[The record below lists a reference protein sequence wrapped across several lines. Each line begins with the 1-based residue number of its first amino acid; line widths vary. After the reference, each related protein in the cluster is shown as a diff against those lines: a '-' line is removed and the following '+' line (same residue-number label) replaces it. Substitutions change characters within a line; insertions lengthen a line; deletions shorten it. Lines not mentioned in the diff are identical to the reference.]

1 MFCGEY
7 EHSLD
12 TKGRIII
19 PAKLRDSLGEQFM
32 ITKGLDGCLF
42 VYSMEQWKEFEE
54 KLQALPL
61 NQKDSRA
68 FARYFFS
75 GAMDIEPDKQG
86 RVIIPQ
92 NLREHAGL
100 TKDIM
105 IIGAGTRLEI
115 WDKDTYE
122 AYMANSQSPEEL
134 AAAMSEIGFLI

>member
-92 NLREHAGL
+92 NLRDHAGL

-122 AYMANSQSPEEL
+122 TYMANSQSPEEL

>member
-1 MFCGEY
+1 
-7 EHSLD
+7 
-12 TKGRIII
+12 
-19 PAKLRDSLGEQFM
+19 M

-92 NLREHAGL
+92 NLRDHAGL

-122 AYMANSQSPEEL
+122 TYMANSQSPEEL